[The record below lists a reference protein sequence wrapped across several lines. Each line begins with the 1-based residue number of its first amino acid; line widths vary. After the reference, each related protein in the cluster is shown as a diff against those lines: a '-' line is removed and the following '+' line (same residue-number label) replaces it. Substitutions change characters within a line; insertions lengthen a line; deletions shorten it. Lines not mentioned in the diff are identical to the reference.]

1 VAPGAPDELAGDDSR
16 PMADRIGE
24 LLVRENLISLAQL
37 KRAQADQRT
46 TGKRLSYSLS
56 RLGILGERELA
67 DFLSAQYGVPWMSL
81 TDYEID
87 PKVVELVPRAVA
99 SKHTALPVQ
108 RAGSTL
114 VVAMA
119 DPSNIYAI
127 DDLKFVT
134 NLNVEPVVSTETA
147 IEEAIA
153 RYYDRA
159 APPLAPSEAPARPLE
174 RSGERE
180 RPSLANAP
188 ALPESDQA
196 IRLCNRVLMHAA
208 SRGATQ
214 VHVEPSERGLRIRL
228 RIDGVLH
235 PEPELPLG
243 LRSAVVTRFKLM
255 AGLDVAERRA
265 PQEGQIRGFRAGADR
280 EIDLR
285 VATMPTAAGEKLVLR
300 LLDRGGAPHDLG
312 GLGLEPEQLRQA
324 RAALARPQG
333 LTIVAG
339 PTGSGTTT
347 TLYALLGELASDNV
361 SVATVEDPVEYA
373 LPGCTQVQVQ
383 KDSGLGV
390 AAALQALQR
399 QDPDILMV
407 SGLPDLEAVDA
418 AVRAAISGRR
428 VLTTLPT
435 GDAAGTLTRLVHLGV
450 EPYLVAA
457 AVSLVIAQR
466 LVRRLCSECA
476 IEDAGASAA
485 RLIEAGMTP
494 AQAQA
499 ARPRRARGCKA
510 CLGGYRGR
518 VALFEVL
525 PIGAALQERIAEGAG
540 AAELRAE
547 AARLGLRGLREVGLA
562 QVGAGAISL
571 DDLLRATGE
580 RLV

>member
-1 VAPGAPDELAGDDSR
+1 
-16 PMADRIGE
+16 MADRIGE

-87 PKVVELVPRAVA
+87 PKVVELVPKAVA
-99 SKHTALPVQ
+99 SKHAAIPVQ

-127 DDLKFVT
+127 DDLKFIT

-153 RYYDRA
+153 RYYDPSGGA
-159 APPLAPSEAPARPLE
+159 AVPGELGGLALE
-174 RSGERE
+174 RVDAPGERE
-180 RPSLANAP
+180 RTSLPSAG
-188 ALPESDQA
+188 LPESDQA
-196 IRLCNRVLMHAA
+196 IRLCNRVLLLAA

-214 VHVEPSERGLRIRL
+214 VHVEPAERGLRIRY
-228 RIDGVLH
+228 RVDGVLH
-235 PEPELPLG
+235 PESELPIG
-243 LRSAVVTRFKLM
+243 LRSAVITRFKLM
-255 AGLDVAERRA
+255 AGLDVAERRT
-265 PQEGQIRGFRAGADR
+265 PQEGQIRGFHAGKDR
-280 EIDLR
+280 ELDVR
-285 VATMPTAAGEKLVLR
+285 VATMPTAAGEHLVLR
-300 LLDRGGAPHDLG
+300 LLDRSSLPHDLA
-312 GLGLEPEQLRQA
+312 GLGLEPEQLRQV

-333 LTIVAG
+333 LAIVAG
-339 PTGSGTTT
+339 PAGSGTTT
-347 TLYALLGELASDNV
+347 TLYAALSELANDSV
-361 SVATVEDPVEYA
+361 SVATVEDPVEFA
-373 LPGCTQVQVQ
+373 LPGCTQVHVH

-390 AAALQALQR
+390 AAAVQALQR
-399 QDPDILMV
+399 QDPDIIMI
-407 SGLPDLEAVDA
+407 GTLPDHEAVDA
-418 AVRAAISGRR
+418 AVRAAAAGRR

-435 GDAAGTLTRLVHLGV
+435 GDAPGTLTRLVHLGV
-450 EPYLVAA
+450 EPYLIAS

-466 LVRRLCSECA
+466 LLRRLCSECA
-476 IEDAGASAA
+476 VDDPGATP
-485 RLIEAGMTP
+485 RLIEAGLAP
-494 AQAQA
+494 ALAPA

-510 CLGGYRGR
+510 CLAGYRGR

-525 PIGAALQERIAEGAG
+525 PVGAALQELVTAGAG

-547 AARLGLRGLREVGLA
+547 ALRLGMRGLRQVGLIRA
-562 QVGAGAISL
+562 AEGVVDL
-571 DDLLRATGE
+571 DELLRATGDP
-580 RLV
+580 LS

>member
-1 VAPGAPDELAGDDSR
+1 
-16 PMADRIGE
+16 MADRIGE

-159 APPLAPSEAPARPLE
+159 APPPTPSEAPARPPE
-174 RSGERE
+174 RSSERE
-180 RPSLANAP
+180 RPTAG
-188 ALPESDQA
+188 LPESDQA
-196 IRLCNRVLMHAA
+196 IRLCNRVLLHAA

-228 RIDGVLH
+228 RIDGVLQ
-235 PEPELPLG
+235 PESELPLG
-243 LRSAVVTRFKLM
+243 LRGAVITRFKLM
-255 AGLDVAERRA
+255 AGLDVAERRT
-265 PQEGQIRGFRAGADR
+265 PQEGQIRGFHAGMER

-300 LLDRGGAPHDLG
+300 LLDRGSGPHDLG
-312 GLGLEPEQLRQA
+312 GLGLEVEPLRQA

-339 PTGSGTTT
+339 PAGSGTTT
-347 TLYALLGELASDNV
+347 TLYAAVSELAGDSV

-390 AAALQALQR
+390 AAAIDALLR
-399 QDPDILMV
+399 QDPDILMI
-407 SGLPDLEAVDA
+407 SALPDLEAVDA

-435 GDAAGTLTRLVHLGV
+435 GDAAATLGRLVHLGV

-466 LVRRLCSECA
+466 LVRRLCGECA
-476 IEDAGASAA
+476 SDDPGATAA

-494 AQAQA
+494 QQAQA
-499 ARPRRARGCKA
+499 CRPRRARGCKA

-525 PIGAALQERIAEGAG
+525 PVGATLQERIAEGAG
-540 AAELRAE
+540 EAELRAE
-547 AARLGLRGLREVGLA
+547 AVRLGLRSLRDVGLA
-562 QVGAGAISL
+562 QVAAGAIGL

>member
-1 VAPGAPDELAGDDSR
+1 
-16 PMADRIGE
+16 MADRIGE

-159 APPLAPSEAPARPLE
+159 TPAPAPSEAPARPLE
-174 RSGERE
+174 RSGERSAV
-180 RPSLANAP
+180 PVAP
-188 ALPESDQA
+188 TAGLPESDQA
-196 IRLCNRVLMHAA
+196 LRLCNRVLLHAT

-214 VHVEPSERGLRIRL
+214 VHIEPSERGLRIRL

-235 PEPELPLG
+235 PESELPLG
-243 LRSAVVTRFKLM
+243 LRSAVITRFKLM
-255 AGLDVAERRA
+255 AGLDVAERRT
-265 PQEGQIRGFRAGADR
+265 PQEGHIRGFHAGTER

-300 LLDRGGAPHDLG
+300 VLDRGNVPHDLG

-339 PTGSGTTT
+339 PAGSGTTT
-347 TLYALLGELASDNV
+347 TLYAAVGELTSDSV
-361 SVATVEDPVEYA
+361 SVATVEDPIEYA

-383 KDSGLGV
+383 KDSGLGI
-390 AAALQALQR
+390 AATVQALQR
-399 QDPDILMV
+399 QDPDILMI

-418 AVRAAISGRR
+418 VMRSASSGRR

-435 GDAAGTLTRLVHLGV
+435 GDAASTLIRLVHLGV
-450 EPYLVAA
+450 EPYMVAA

-466 LVRRLCSECA
+466 LVRRLCSECMS
-476 IEDAGASAA
+476 DDPGATAA
-485 RLIEAGMTP
+485 RLIEAGMT
-494 AQAQA
+494 AQQAQA
-499 ARPRRARGCKA
+499 CRPKRARGCKA

-525 PIGAALQERIAEGAG
+525 PVGATLQERIAEGAG

-547 AARLGLRGLREVGLA
+547 AARLGVRSLREVGLA
-562 QVGAGAISL
+562 QVSAGAIGL

>member
-1 VAPGAPDELAGDDSR
+1 
-16 PMADRIGE
+16 MADRIGE

-159 APPLAPSEAPARPLE
+159 APPPPSEARAPE
-174 RSGERE
+174 RSGER
-180 RPSLANAP
+180 PANAP

-196 IRLCNRVLMHAA
+196 IRLCNRVLVHAA

-214 VHVEPSERGLRIRL
+214 LHIEPSERGLRIRL

-243 LRSAVVTRFKLM
+243 LRGAVITRFKLM
-255 AGLDVAERRA
+255 AGLDVAERRT
-265 PQEGQIRGFRAGADR
+265 PQEGQIRGFRAGTDR
-280 EIDLR
+280 DIDLR

-300 LLDRGGAPHDLG
+300 LLDRSSVPHDLG
-312 GLGLEPEQLRQA
+312 GLGLEPEPLRQA

-347 TLYALLGELASDNV
+347 TLYAALGELASDHV
-361 SVATVEDPVEYA
+361 SIATVEDPVEYS

-390 AAALQALQR
+390 AAAVQALQR
-399 QDPDILMV
+399 QDPDILMI
-407 SGLPDLEAVDA
+407 GALPDLEAVDA

-435 GDAAGTLTRLVHLGV
+435 GDAASTLIRLVHLGV

-476 IEDAGASAA
+476 SDDPAATAA
-485 RLIEAGMTP
+485 RLIEAGMT
-494 AQAQA
+494 AQQAQSCRA
-499 ARPRRARGCKA
+499 KRARGCKA

-547 AARLGLRGLREVGLA
+547 AARLGFRGLREVGLT
-562 QVGAGAISL
+562 QVAAGTIGL

>member
-1 VAPGAPDELAGDDSR
+1 
-16 PMADRIGE
+16 MADRIGE

-99 SKHTALPVQ
+99 SKHAAIPVQ

-153 RYYDRA
+153 RYYDRPGA
-159 APPLAPSEAPARPLE
+159 APATGDAGGLALE
-174 RSGERE
+174 RGDAGGERE
-180 RPSLANAP
+180 RPSLPSAGV
-188 ALPESDQA
+188 PEADQA
-196 IRLCNRVLMHAA
+196 IRLCNRVLLHAA
-208 SRGATQ
+208 GRGATQ
-214 VHVEPSERGLRIRL
+214 VHVEPTDRGLRIRY
-228 RIDGVLH
+228 RIDGALH
-235 PEPELPLG
+235 PDSEVPIG
-243 LRSAVVTRFKLM
+243 MRSAVVTRFKLM
-255 AGLDVAERRA
+255 AGLDIAERRS
-265 PQEGQIRGFRAGADR
+265 PQSGQIRGFHAGKDR
-280 EIDLR
+280 ELDVR
-285 VATMPTAAGEKLVLR
+285 VATMPTAAGERLVLR
-300 LLDRGGAPHDLG
+300 LLDRSGLPHDLA
-312 GLGLEPEQLRQA
+312 GLGLEPEQLRLV
-324 RAALARPQG
+324 RSALARPQG

-347 TLYALLGELASDNV
+347 TLYAALAELASDSV
-361 SVATVEDPVEYA
+361 SVATVEDPVEFA

-383 KDSGLGV
+383 REGGLGV
-390 AAALQALQR
+390 AAGVQALQR
-399 QDPDILMV
+399 QDPDIIMI
-407 SGLPDLEAVDA
+407 GALPDHEAVDA
-418 AVRAAISGRR
+418 AVRAAVAGRR

-435 GDAAGTLTRLVHLGV
+435 ADAPETLVRLIHLGV
-450 EPYLVAA
+450 EPYLVAS
-457 AVSLVIAQR
+457 AVGLVIAQR

-476 IEDAGASAA
+476 VDDPTATPRLIDAGLA
-485 RLIEAGMTP
+485 P
-494 AQAQA
+494 ALAQA

-510 CLGGYRGR
+510 CLGGHRGR
-518 VALFEVL
+518 VALFEVMTVG
-525 PIGAALQERIAEGAG
+525 PTLQELVLAGAG

-547 AARLGLRGLREVGLA
+547 ATRLGLRGLRQGGLA
-562 QVGAGAISL
+562 RVAEGALGL
-571 DDLLRATGE
+571 DDVLRATGDH
-580 RLV
+580 LP

>member
-1 VAPGAPDELAGDDSR
+1 MV
-16 PMADRIGE
+16 DRIGE

-159 APPLAPSEAPARPLE
+159 APPPTPSEAPARPPE
-174 RSGERE
+174 RSSERE
-180 RPSLANAP
+180 RPTAG
-188 ALPESDQA
+188 LPESDQA
-196 IRLCNRVLMHAA
+196 IRLCNRVLLHAA

-235 PEPELPLG
+235 PESELPLG
-243 LRSAVVTRFKLM
+243 LRGAVTTRFKLM
-255 AGLDVAERRA
+255 AGLDVAERRT
-265 PQEGQIRGFRAGADR
+265 PQEGQIRGFHAGMER

-300 LLDRGGAPHDLG
+300 LLDRGSGPHDLG
-312 GLGLEPEQLRQA
+312 GLGLEVEQLRQA
-324 RAALARPQG
+324 RAALTRPQG

-339 PTGSGTTT
+339 PAGSGTTT
-347 TLYALLGELASDNV
+347 TLYAAVSELAGDSV

-390 AAALQALQR
+390 AAAIHALLR
-399 QDPDILMV
+399 QDPDILMI
-407 SGLPDLEAVDA
+407 SALPDLEAVDA

-435 GDAAGTLTRLVHLGV
+435 GDAAATLGRLVHLGV

-466 LVRRLCSECA
+466 LVRRLCGECA
-476 IEDAGASAA
+476 SDDPGATAA

-494 AQAQA
+494 QQAQA
-499 ARPRRARGCKA
+499 CRPRRARGCKA

-525 PIGAALQERIAEGAG
+525 PVGATLQERIAEGAG
-540 AAELRAE
+540 EAELRAE
-547 AARLGLRGLREVGLA
+547 AVRLGLRSLRDVGLA
-562 QVGAGAISL
+562 QVAAGAIGL

>member
-1 VAPGAPDELAGDDSR
+1 MV
-16 PMADRIGE
+16 DRIGE

-159 APPLAPSEAPARPLE
+159 APPPTPSEAPARPPE
-174 RSGERE
+174 RSSERE
-180 RPSLANAP
+180 RPTAG
-188 ALPESDQA
+188 LPESDQA
-196 IRLCNRVLMHAA
+196 IRLCNRVLLHAA

-228 RIDGVLH
+228 RIDGVLQ
-235 PEPELPLG
+235 PESELPLG
-243 LRSAVVTRFKLM
+243 LRGAVITRFKLM
-255 AGLDVAERRA
+255 AGLDVAERRT
-265 PQEGQIRGFRAGADR
+265 PQEGQIRGFHAGMER

-300 LLDRGGAPHDLG
+300 LLDRSSGPHDLG
-312 GLGLEPEQLRQA
+312 GLGLEVEQLRQA

-339 PTGSGTTT
+339 PAGSGTTT
-347 TLYALLGELASDNV
+347 TLYAAVSELAGDSV

-390 AAALQALQR
+390 AAAIDALLR
-399 QDPDILMV
+399 QDPDILMI
-407 SGLPDLEAVDA
+407 SALPDLEAVDA

-435 GDAAGTLTRLVHLGV
+435 GDAAATLGRLVHLGI

-466 LVRRLCSECA
+466 LVRRLCGECA
-476 IEDAGASAA
+476 SDDPGATAS

-494 AQAQA
+494 QQAQA
-499 ARPRRARGCKA
+499 CRPRRARGCKA

-525 PIGAALQERIAEGAG
+525 PVGATLQERIAEGAG
-540 AAELRAE
+540 EAELRAE
-547 AARLGLRGLREVGLA
+547 AVRLGLRSLRDVGLA
-562 QVGAGAISL
+562 QVAAGAIGL

>member
-1 VAPGAPDELAGDDSR
+1 MAPRAPDELAGDDSR

-159 APPLAPSEAPARPLE
+159 TPPPPSEPRAPE
-174 RSGERE
+174 RSAE
-180 RPSLANAP
+180 RPSSPSAP
-188 ALPESDQA
+188 SLPESDQA
-196 IRLCNRVLMHAA
+196 IRLCNRVLVHAA

-214 VHVEPSERGLRIRL
+214 VHIEPSERGLRIRL
-228 RIDGVLH
+228 RIDGVLQ

-243 LRSAVVTRFKLM
+243 LRGAVITRFKLM
-255 AGLDVAERRA
+255 AGLDVAERRT
-265 PQEGQIRGFRAGADR
+265 PQEGQIRGFRAGTDR

-300 LLDRGGAPHDLG
+300 LLDRSSVSHDLG
-312 GLGLEPEQLRQA
+312 GLGLEPEQLRQV

-347 TLYALLGELASDNV
+347 TLYAALGELAGDHV
-361 SVATVEDPVEYA
+361 SIATVEDPVEHA

-390 AAALQALQR
+390 AAAVQALLR
-399 QDPDILMV
+399 QDPDIVMIG
-407 SGLPDLEAVDA
+407 GLPDLEAVDA

-435 GDAAGTLTRLVHLGV
+435 GDAASTLIRLVHLGI

-466 LVRRLCSECA
+466 LVRRLCGECSS
-476 IEDAGASAA
+476 EDAGATAA
-485 RLIEAGMTP
+485 RLIEAGMTQQ
-494 AQAQA
+494 QAQA
-499 ARPRRARGCKA
+499 CRPRRARGCKA

-547 AARLGLRGLREVGLA
+547 AVRLGFRSLRAVGLT
-562 QVGAGAISL
+562 QVAAGTIGL

>member
-1 VAPGAPDELAGDDSR
+1 
-16 PMADRIGE
+16 MADRIGE

-159 APPLAPSEAPARPLE
+159 APATPQAEAAGARAE
-174 RSGERE
+174 RASERE
-180 RPSLANAP
+180 RASLP
-188 ALPESDQA
+188 PPLPESDQA
-196 IRLCNRVLMHAA
+196 LRLCNRVLLQAVT
-208 SRGATQ
+208 RGATQ
-214 VHVEPSERGLRIRL
+214 VHIEPSERGLRIRL
-228 RIDGVLH
+228 RIDGALH
-235 PEPELPLG
+235 PESELPLG
-243 LRSAVVTRFKLM
+243 LRSAVITRFKLM
-255 AGLDVAERRA
+255 AGLDVAERRS
-265 PQEGQIRGFRAGADR
+265 PQEGLIRGFHAGNQR
-280 EIDLR
+280 EVDLR
-285 VATMPTAAGEKLVLR
+285 VATMPTAAGEQLVLR
-300 LLDRGGAPHDLG
+300 VLDRGSVPHDLG
-312 GLGLEPEQLRQA
+312 GLGLEPEQLRLV

-333 LTIVAG
+333 LIVVAG
-339 PTGSGTTT
+339 PAGSGTTT
-347 TLYALLGELASDNV
+347 TLYAALGELASDSV
-361 SVATVEDPVEYA
+361 SVVTVEDPVEHA

-383 KDSGLGV
+383 KDGLGV
-390 AAALQALQR
+390 AAAVQALLR
-399 QDPDILMV
+399 QDPDIMMIG
-407 SGLPDLEAVDA
+407 GLPDLEAVDA

-435 GDAAGTLTRLVHLGV
+435 GDGASALTRLVHLGI
-450 EPYLVAA
+450 EPYLVAD

-466 LVRRLCSECA
+466 LVRRLCGECA
-476 IEDAGASAA
+476 SDDPAATSA
-485 RLIEAGMTP
+485 RLIEAGMT
-494 AQAQA
+494 AQQAQA
-499 ARPRRARGCKA
+499 CRPKRARGCKA
-510 CLGGYRGR
+510 CLAGYRGR

-525 PIGAALQERIAEGAG
+525 PVGAALQERIAAGAG

-547 AARLGLRGLREVGLA
+547 ALRLGLRGLREVGLA
-562 QVGAGAISL
+562 QVAAGALGL

-580 RLV
+580 RAV

>member
-1 VAPGAPDELAGDDSR
+1 
-16 PMADRIGE
+16 MADRIGE

-159 APPLAPSEAPARPLE
+159 TPATPPGEVTGARAAE
-174 RSGERE
+174 RAGERE
-180 RPSLANAP
+180 RASLPP

-196 IRLCNRVLMHAA
+196 IRLCNRVLLHAVT
-208 SRGATQ
+208 RGATQ

-228 RIDGVLH
+228 RIDGALH
-235 PEPELPLG
+235 PESELPLG
-243 LRSAVVTRFKLM
+243 LRSAVITRFKLM

-265 PQEGQIRGFRAGADR
+265 PQEGLIRGFHAGNER
-280 EIDLR
+280 EVDLR

-300 LLDRGGAPHDLG
+300 LLDRSSVPHDLG
-312 GLGLEPEQLRQA
+312 GLGLEAEQLRLV

-333 LTIVAG
+333 LIVVAG
-339 PTGSGTTT
+339 PAGSGTTT
-347 TLYALLGELASDNV
+347 TLYAAVGELAGDSV
-361 SVATVEDPVEYA
+361 SVVTVEDPVEHA
-373 LPGCTQVQVQ
+373 LPGCTQVQVH

-390 AAALQALQR
+390 AAAVQALQR
-399 QDPDILMV
+399 QDPDILMI
-407 SGLPDLEAVDA
+407 GALPDLEAVDA

-435 GDAAGTLTRLVHLGV
+435 GDGASTLTRLVHLGI
-450 EPYLVAA
+450 EPYLVAD

-466 LVRRLCSECA
+466 LVRRLCGECA
-476 IEDAGASAA
+476 SDDPGATSA
-485 RLIEAGMTP
+485 RLIEAGMT
-494 AQAQA
+494 AQQAQA
-499 ARPRRARGCKA
+499 CRPKRARGCKA

-518 VALFEVL
+518 LALFEVL
-525 PIGAALQERIAEGAG
+525 PVGVDLQERIAAGAG

-547 AARLGLRGLREVGLA
+547 ALRLGLRGLREVGLA
-562 QVGAGAISL
+562 QVAAGAIGL

-580 RLV
+580 RPV

>member
-1 VAPGAPDELAGDDSR
+1 
-16 PMADRIGE
+16 MADRIGE

-159 APPLAPSEAPARPLE
+159 TPTPAPKDVPARPLE

-180 RPSLANAP
+180 RPSLPGVPAP
-188 ALPESDQA
+188 TAGLPESDQA
-196 IRLCNRVLMHAA
+196 LRLCNRVLLHAT

-214 VHVEPSERGLRIRL
+214 VHIEPSERGLRIRL

-235 PEPELPLG
+235 PESELPLG
-243 LRSAVVTRFKLM
+243 LRSAVITRFKLM
-255 AGLDVAERRA
+255 AGLDVAERRT
-265 PQEGQIRGFRAGADR
+265 PQEGQIRGFHAGTER

-300 LLDRGGAPHDLG
+300 VLDRGSLPHDLG

-339 PTGSGTTT
+339 PAGNGTTT
-347 TLYALLGELASDNV
+347 TLYAAVGELASDSV
-361 SVATVEDPVEYA
+361 SVATVEDPIEYA

-390 AAALQALQR
+390 AAIVQALQR

-418 AVRAAISGRR
+418 VMRSASSGRR

-435 GDAAGTLTRLVHLGV
+435 GDAASTLIRLVHLGV

-466 LVRRLCSECA
+466 LVRRLCSECMS
-476 IEDAGASAA
+476 DDPGATAA
-485 RLIEAGMTP
+485 RLIEAGMTTQ
-494 AQAQA
+494 QAQA
-499 ARPRRARGCKA
+499 CRAKRARGCKA

-525 PIGAALQERIAEGAG
+525 PVGAALQERIAEGAG
-540 AAELRAE
+540 ATELRAE
-547 AARLGLRGLREVGLA
+547 AARLGVRSLRDVGLA
-562 QVGAGAISL
+562 QVTAGAIGL

>member
-1 VAPGAPDELAGDDSR
+1 MV
-16 PMADRIGE
+16 DRIGE

-159 APPLAPSEAPARPLE
+159 APPPTPSEAPARPPE
-174 RSGERE
+174 RSSERE
-180 RPSLANAP
+180 RPTAG
-188 ALPESDQA
+188 LPESDQA
-196 IRLCNRVLMHAA
+196 IRLCNRVLLHAA

-235 PEPELPLG
+235 PESELPLG
-243 LRSAVVTRFKLM
+243 LRGAVITRFKLM
-255 AGLDVAERRA
+255 AGLDVAERRT
-265 PQEGQIRGFRAGADR
+265 PQEGQIRGFHAGMER

-300 LLDRGGAPHDLG
+300 LLDRGSGPHDLG
-312 GLGLEPEQLRQA
+312 GLGLEVEQLRQA

-339 PTGSGTTT
+339 PAGSGTTT
-347 TLYALLGELASDNV
+347 TLYAAVSELAGDSV

-390 AAALQALQR
+390 AAAIHALLR
-399 QDPDILMV
+399 QDPDILMI
-407 SGLPDLEAVDA
+407 SALPDLEAVDA

-435 GDAAGTLTRLVHLGV
+435 GDAAATLGRLVHLGV

-466 LVRRLCSECA
+466 LVRRLCGECA
-476 IEDAGASAA
+476 SDDPGATAA

-494 AQAQA
+494 QQAQA
-499 ARPRRARGCKA
+499 CRPRRARGCKA

-525 PIGAALQERIAEGAG
+525 PVGATLQERIAEGAG
-540 AAELRAE
+540 EAELRAE
-547 AARLGLRGLREVGLA
+547 AVRLGLRSLRDVGLA
-562 QVGAGAISL
+562 QVAAGAIGL

>member
-1 VAPGAPDELAGDDSR
+1 MG
-16 PMADRIGE
+16 
-24 LLVRENLISLAQL
+24 
-37 KRAQADQRT
+37 
-46 TGKRLSYSLS
+46 
-56 RLGILGERELA
+56 
-67 DFLSAQYGVPWMSL
+67 
-81 TDYEID
+81 
-87 PKVVELVPRAVA
+87 
-99 SKHTALPVQ
+99 
-108 RAGSTL
+108 
-114 VVAMA
+114 
-119 DPSNIYAI
+119 
-127 DDLKFVT
+127 
-134 NLNVEPVVSTETA
+134 
-147 IEEAIA
+147 
-153 RYYDRA
+153 
-159 APPLAPSEAPARPLE
+159 
-174 RSGERE
+174 
-180 RPSLANAP
+180 
-188 ALPESDQA
+188 LPESDQA

-214 VHVEPSERGLRIRL
+214 VHIEPSERGLRIRL

-243 LRSAVVTRFKLM
+243 LRGAVITRFKLM
-255 AGLDVAERRA
+255 AGLDVAERRT
-265 PQEGQIRGFRAGADR
+265 PQEGQIRGFRAGTDR

-300 LLDRGGAPHDLG
+300 LLDRGSVPHDLG

-347 TLYALLGELASDNV
+347 TLYAAVSELASDNV
-361 SVATVEDPVEYA
+361 SVATVEDPIEYA

-390 AAALQALQR
+390 AAAVQALQR
-399 QDPDILMV
+399 QDPDILMIG
-407 SGLPDLEAVDA
+407 GLPDLEAVDA

-435 GDAAGTLTRLVHLGV
+435 GDAASTLIRLVHLGV
-450 EPYLVAA
+450 EPYLVAD

-466 LVRRLCSECA
+466 LVRRLCGECA
-476 IEDAGASAA
+476 GDDPGATAA

-494 AQAQA
+494 QQAQA
-499 ARPRRARGCKA
+499 CRPKRARGCKA

-547 AARLGLRGLREVGLA
+547 AARLGLRDLRAVGLA
-562 QVGAGAISL
+562 QVAAGTIGL

>member
-1 VAPGAPDELAGDDSR
+1 MV
-16 PMADRIGE
+16 DRIGE

-159 APPLAPSEAPARPLE
+159 APPPAPSEAPARAPE
-174 RSGERE
+174 RSSERE
-180 RPSLANAP
+180 RPTAG
-188 ALPESDQA
+188 LPESDQA
-196 IRLCNRVLMHAA
+196 IRLCNRVLLHAA

-228 RIDGVLH
+228 RIDGVLQ
-235 PEPELPLG
+235 PESELPLG
-243 LRSAVVTRFKLM
+243 LRGAVITRFKLM
-255 AGLDVAERRA
+255 AGLDVAERRT
-265 PQEGQIRGFRAGADR
+265 PQEGQIRGFHAGMER

-300 LLDRGGAPHDLG
+300 LLDRSSGPHDLG
-312 GLGLEPEQLRQA
+312 GLGLEVEQLRQA

-339 PTGSGTTT
+339 PAGSGTTT
-347 TLYALLGELASDNV
+347 TLYAAVSELAGDSV

-390 AAALQALQR
+390 AAAIQALLR
-399 QDPDILMV
+399 QDPDILMI
-407 SGLPDLEAVDA
+407 SALPDLEAVDA

-435 GDAAGTLTRLVHLGV
+435 GDAAATLGRLVHLGV

-466 LVRRLCSECA
+466 LVRRLCGECA
-476 IEDAGASAA
+476 SDDPGATAA
-485 RLIEAGMTP
+485 RLIEAGMTQP
-494 AQAQA
+494 QAQA
-499 ARPRRARGCKA
+499 CRPRRARGCKA

-525 PIGAALQERIAEGAG
+525 PVGATLQERIAEGASE
-540 AAELRAE
+540 AELRAE
-547 AARLGLRGLREVGLA
+547 AVRLGLRSLRDVGLA
-562 QVGAGAISL
+562 QVAAGAIGL